1 MDRVLD
7 VSNLPAPEPLERTL
21 DAVCK
26 LSQGD
31 RLLLRH
37 RRQPFPLYDM
47 LRRMGYRWQVP
58 GEDGDWR
65 GLIEPVSASS
75 AADSDHSP

>member
-1 MDRVLD
+1 VDRVLD
-7 VSNLPAPEPLERTL
+7 VSDLPAPEPLERTL
-21 DAVCK
+21 DALCK

-47 LRRMGYRWQVP
+47 LRRMGYRWQVT

-65 GLIEPVSASS
+65 ILIEPFSVSS

>member
-1 MDRVLD
+1 VDRVLD

-21 DAVCK
+21 DALCE

-47 LRRMGYRWQVP
+47 LRRMGYRWQVT
-58 GEDGDWR
+58 GDDGDWR
-65 GLIEPVSASS
+65 ILIEPFSVSS

>member
-1 MDRVLD
+1 VDRVID
-7 VSNLPAPEPLERTL
+7 VSDLPAPEPLERTL
-21 DAVCK
+21 DALCK

-47 LRRMGYRWQVP
+47 LRRMGYRWQVT

-65 GLIEPVSASS
+65 ILIEPFSVSS